1 MSVCVSKL
9 RGLKKPLF
17 KMRALESVK
26 EVKNDEED

>member
-17 KMRALESVK
+17 KMRALESVQ
-26 EVKNDEED
+26 VRKNE